1 MYVKKYSSLISF
13 DYSLHFANPQA
24 QQLHTLH
31 QWLLGQTNRL
41 EKSMWQSKW
50 QALTK
55 APAIC
60 VPGKKNKFLKP
71 FFQQKP
77 DKMIVVVLFKY
88 SVLTSRA
95 RSKKTIGRFEIILRT
110 IVAAL

>member
-1 MYVKKYSSLISF
+1 MT
-13 DYSLHFANPQA
+13 PRTTQP
-24 QQLHTLH
+24 
-31 QWLLGQTNRL
+31 LGEVNVAEQMASVN
-41 EKSMWQSKW
+41 ESVC
-50 QALTK
+50 

-88 SVLTSRA
+88 SELISRA